1 MSDMK
6 LIFMINEYILKIF
19 KITLNLNIIIIYSGY
34 VSSNCYLLNKTTKVT
49 EETCIIILSWF

>member
-19 KITLNLNIIIIYSGY
+19 KINLNLNIIIIYTQE
-34 VSSNCYLLNKTTKVT
+34 NK
-49 EETCIIILSWF
+49 